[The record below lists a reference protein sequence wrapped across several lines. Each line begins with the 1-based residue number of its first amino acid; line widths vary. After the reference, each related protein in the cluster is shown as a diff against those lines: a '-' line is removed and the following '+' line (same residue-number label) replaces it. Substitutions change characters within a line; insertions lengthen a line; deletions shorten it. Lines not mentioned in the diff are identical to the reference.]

1 MVYKSE
7 LKFEED
13 LVSLL
18 GECGWDTKNVLQ
30 YPTEEELI
38 QNWADILYKNN
49 RDVDKL
55 GDYPLTKTEMDL
67 ILDQIAKLRT
77 PYKLNTFING
87 KTVSIKRDNP
97 DDVMHLGKEVS
108 LHIYDRMEIASGRS
122 CYQIAEQ
129 PKFKTAST
137 LLPDRRG
144 DIMLLINGMPVFH
157 IELKRSGVPISQAW
171 NQIEKYSK
179 EGVFSGIF
187 SLIQVFVAMSPE
199 DAVYFTNP
207 GPDGKFN
214 PNFYFHWGDIDNTPV
229 KNWSDFTRDVLSIP
243 MAHRMIG
250 FFTVADGRDGI
261 LKVLRSYQYYAVS
274 AITNVVIKHKD
285 RWNERD
291 QRGGYIWH
299 TTGSGKTLTSFKA
312 AELISKSQYVD
323 KVVFLVDRIELDVQ
337 SFENYKY
344 FAGEEDIVQ
353 NTENTGVL
361 ITRLKSSAPSDSL
374 IVTSIQKMDR
384 VREDGGM
391 KIKKDLEEINRKRIA
406 FIVDEC
412 HRDTFGTMM
421 HSIKETFP
429 YAIFFGFSGTPI
441 QEENSKKGCTSSDV
455 FGNELHRYTIGDGIR
470 DRNVLAFDPYMVET
484 YKGNEIKE
492 AIVCKKMNISSLEDI
507 KGDSGRLEDYYRRL
521 DALQMAGCYDE
532 SGNYV
537 KGAED
542 ELPNSQY
549 ELERH
554 IDSVV
559 ENVKSNFER
568 VSHSNKFHALFA
580 TSSIREAINY
590 YREFKKKAPEI
601 LASVLVDPS
610 DDNSSESIDKID
622 GIVEVIEDYNNRY
635 NCKFTLATYKDMKK
649 DISLRLSHDK
659 AYKCIEKEPSK
670 RLDMLIVVDQMLTGF
685 DSKWVNVLYMDK
697 VMKQENIIQAFSR
710 TNRVFGP
717 DKPVG
722 LIYYYR
728 KPHTMKRNIDEAVKL
743 YSGDKEYMVFVDKL
757 NKNLAK
763 LNGIYSEIDELF
775 KREGIENF
783 SHLPENN
790 AVRAKF
796 AQLFNQLNQ
805 TLEMVMVQGFS
816 WQVSVYDGVEAF
828 LTENTYHILLQRYK
842 ELFSYGGGTDYE
854 EEPFDLDPH
863 ITEIQTGRIDDA
875 YINSRFDKYLKL
887 SRSAEDQENAAI
899 ALQDLYKSFALLPE
913 ELQVYADLFI
923 NDVLA
928 GTLVPEEGKTFR
940 DYVTEYMHRGK
951 DTQIHR
957 FAETFGI
964 DEDKLREMVNLHLNE
979 SNINEFSRFDKL
991 RETADAQLQYEYFKT
1006 HSSEKMSRIKAKSLF
1021 DKMLRRFIIQGG
1033 FKI

>member
-1 MVYKSE
+1 MVYNSE
-7 LKFEED
+7 STFERD
-13 LVSLL
+13 FVTLL
-18 GECGWDTKNVLQ
+18 GECGWDTKNVLK

-38 QNWADILYKNN
+38 QNWASILYKNN

-55 GDYPLTKTEMDL
+55 GDYPLTDTEMAQ
-67 ILDQIAKLRT
+67 ILEQIAKLRT
-77 PYKLNTFING
+77 PYKLNAFING

-97 DDVMHLGKEVS
+97 DDVLHLGKEVS
-108 LHIYDRMEIASGRS
+108 LHIYDRLEIASGRS

-129 PKFKTAST
+129 PVFKTASPVR
-137 LLPDRRG
+137 PDRRG

-171 NQIEKYSK
+171 NQLEKYSK
-179 EGVFSGIF
+179 EGVYSGIF
-187 SLIQVFVAMSPE
+187 SLVQIFVAMSPE

-214 PNFYFHWGDIDNTPV
+214 PNFYFHWGDIDNIPV

-250 FFTVADGRDGI
+250 FFTVADGRDGT
-261 LKVLRSYQYYAVS
+261 LKVLRSYQYYAVT
-274 AITNVVIKHKD
+274 AIANVVIKRKD

-312 AELISKSQYVD
+312 ADLISKSQYVD
-323 KVVFLVDRIELDVQ
+323 KVIFLVDRIELDVQ
-337 SFENYKY
+337 SFEHYKY

-384 VREDGGM
+384 VREDGG
-391 KIKKDLEEINRKRIA
+391 IRIQRDLEEINRKRIA

-470 DRNVLAFDPYMVET
+470 DRNVLAFDPYMVVT
-484 YKGNEIKE
+484 YDDNEVKD
-492 AIVCKKMNISSLEDI
+492 AIVCKKMNISSMEDI
-507 KGDSGRLEDYYRRL
+507 KGDPERLKDYYKRL
-521 DALQMAGCYDE
+521 NALPMAGYYDG
-532 SGNYV
+532 SGAYV

-542 ELPNSQY
+542 DLPNSQY
-549 ELERH
+549 ELDRH

-559 ENVKSNFER
+559 NKIKSNFTR
-568 VSHSNKFHALFA
+568 VSHSNTFHALFA

-590 YREFKKKAPEI
+590 YRKFKESAPEI
-601 LASVLVDPS
+601 ACSVLVDPS
-610 DDNSSESIDKID
+610 DDNSSENIEKID
-622 GIVEVIEDYNNRY
+622 GIVEVIEDYNRRY
-635 NCKFTLATYKDMKK
+635 DCKFTLATYKDMKK

-659 AYKCIEKEPSK
+659 AYKGIEKEPSK

-710 TNRVFGP
+710 TNRIFGP

-728 KPHTMKRNIDEAVKL
+728 KPHTMKRYIDEAVKL

-757 NKNLAK
+757 GKNLAK
-763 LNGIYSEIDELF
+763 LNGIYGEIENLF

-783 SHLPENN
+783 SRLPEDN

-816 WQVSVYDGVEAF
+816 WQNSVYENETAL
-828 LTENTYHILLQRYK
+828 LTENTYHILLQRYR
-842 ELFSYGGGTDYE
+842 ELFSYSGGTDYE

-863 ITEIQTGRIDDA
+863 ITEIQTGKIDDA

-887 SRSAEDQENAAI
+887 SRSAADKEKTDT

-923 NDVLA
+923 NEVLA
-928 GTLVPEEGKTFR
+928 GTLIPEEGKTFR
-940 DYVTEYMHRGK
+940 DYVTEYMRKEK
-951 DTQIHR
+951 DNQVHR
-957 FAETFGI
+957 FAETFGV
-964 DEDKLREMVNLHLNE
+964 DEDKLRDLVNLHLNE

-991 RETADAQLQYEYFKT
+991 RETADPQLQYEYFKA
-1006 HSSEKMSRIKAKSLF
+1006 HSDGKMSKIRARSLF
-1021 DKMLRRFIIQGG
+1021 DSLLRRFIIQGG
-1033 FKI
+1033 IEI